1 MVEILTEEPVKCLDY
16 VCDVVV
22 LVCVDILSMMQQES
36 KQAEDSLYHEQ
47 VVVVAEVQPVLA
59 VLFLLG
65 LLVDDLFEGVVGLLA
80 YT

>member
-1 MVEILTEEPVKCLDY
+1 
-16 VCDVVV
+16 
-22 LVCVDILSMMQQES
+22 MMQQES